1 LIPRQEKKPKEKDE
15 RKSRKKKPKEKDKRK
30 RQKKPKTQMKKSV
43 VPDGYF
49 YGFGYCGDFT
59 VYVDYPQSYIEI
71 GKSMFGTYDEN
82 YDYKLRFNFK
92 KNVDFEVLGDG
103 RQSRFELVETV
114 QKKLNDY
121 MVREEVHE
129 QIVKKDMLTF
139 VTELIPFLDEN
150 YHAGNPLHEK
160 LVNFRNEKLLTN
172 LCANSSLTFK
182 QNYRTYF
189 ELLKNYYDGGFDYWY
204 DYRIDFSFEKD
215 FRFYVAGDKKMEM
228 VDIVKQKVNDYVS
241 CEKVKGF
248 IERKDIYRFCLELIP
263 LLEN

>member
-1 LIPRQEKKPKEKDE
+1 
-15 RKSRKKKPKEKDKRK
+15 
-30 RQKKPKTQMKKSV
+30 MKKTIL
-43 VPDGYF
+43 PHGYF

-92 KNVDFEVLGDG
+92 KNIDDFEVSGDG

-121 MVREEVHE
+121 INREEVQE

-150 YHAGNPLHEK
+150 YQAGNPFHEK
-160 LVNFRNEKLLTN
+160 LVNFRNEKLLSN
-172 LCANSSLTFK
+172 LCANTNFTFK

-189 ELLKNYYDGGFDYWY
+189 ELLKNYYDSGFDYSC
-204 DYRIDFSFEKD
+204 DYRLDFSFEKE
-215 FRFYVAGDKKMEM
+215 FRFYSAGDKKMEM

>member
-1 LIPRQEKKPKEKDE
+1 
-15 RKSRKKKPKEKDKRK
+15 
-30 RQKKPKTQMKKSV
+30 MKKNV
-43 VPDGYF
+43 VPHGYI

-59 VYVDYPQSYIEI
+59 VYADYPQSYIEI

-82 YDYKLRFNFK
+82 YDYKLRFNQK
-92 KNVDFEVLGDG
+92 KNIDDFEVSGDG

-121 MVREEVHE
+121 INREEVLE

-139 VTELIPFLDEN
+139 VCELIPFLDEN
-150 YHAGNPLHEK
+150 YQAGNPFHEK

-172 LCANSSLTFK
+172 LCANTNFTFK

-189 ELLKNYYDGGFDYWY
+189 ELLKNYYDGGFDYSY
-204 DYRIDFSFEKD
+204 DYRLDFSFEKE